1 MGVVIIVAAAVL
13 VLAVGVAYGAT
24 RARASGRASGSTS
37 VSTPPLTAAL
47 VLVYLGVG
55 IIVPVLLVFGNRRS
69 STIQAGGVKLTAAM
83 QVGRQLFAE
92 QLETD
97 LFTTLGAAANAVGQV
112 GPNLD
117 NLRPSEA
124 LVLRI
129 LANGCLQK
137 PVDASSGETCLGYGT
152 MQADIVEGTQAKD
165 VAEFVA
171 RVAGHP

>member
-37 VSTPPLTAAL
+37 VSTPPLTAA
-47 VLVYLGVG
+47 
-55 IIVPVLLVFGNRRS
+55 
-69 STIQAGGVKLTAAM
+69 M
-83 QVGRQLFAE
+83 QVGRHLFAE
-92 QLETD
+92 HCAVCH
-97 LFTTLGAAANAVGQV
+97 TLAAANAVGQV

>member
-92 QLETD
+92 HCAVCH
-97 LFTTLGAAANAVGQV
+97 TLAAANAVGQV

>member
-24 RARASGRASGSTS
+24 RAGASGRASGSTS
-37 VSTPPLTAAL
+37 VSTPPLTVAL

-69 STIQAGGVKLTAAM
+69 STIQAGGVRLTAAE

-92 QLETD
+92 HCAICH
-97 LFTTLGAAANAVGQV
+97 TLAAANAVGQV

-137 PVDASSGETCLGYGT
+137 PIDASSGETCLSYGT

-171 RVAGHP
+171 HVAGHP

>member
-92 QLETD
+92 HCAVCH
-97 LFTTLGAAANAVGQV
+97 TLAAANAVGQV

-137 PVDASSGETCLGYGT
+137 PIDASSGETCLGYGT

>member
-24 RARASGRASGSTS
+24 RARASASTSGGTS

-69 STIQAGGVKLTAAM
+69 STIQAGGVRLTAAE

-92 QLETD
+92 HCAICH
-97 LFTTLGAAANAVGQV
+97 TLAAANAVGQV

-117 NLRPSEA
+117 NLRPPEA

-137 PVDASSGETCLGYGT
+137 PIDASSGETCLGYGT
-152 MQADIVEGTQAKD
+152 MQADIVEGTQARD

-171 RVAGHP
+171 HVAGHP